1 MKTFREFVTEAKVD
15 FFGRSPEEAAKMDAG
30 DSSEAQ
36 RAQRRRN
43 RERIKQ
49 FKQGRYQKSGETRTP
64 PQGEPFKP
72 QGKPGSS
79 GNTQVGRKPG
89 FKMPNVKMPNVKLPK
104 PTPGQAA
111 VGALNVGLGA
121 LDYKQRRDAGQTRTQ
136 AGSGAAASTAGGQA
150 GWMTGARLGGS
161 LPIPHPLGRAAATVT
176 GGILGGMLGSSGA
189 AALSDKLT
197 GVGKPRT
204 EKDFDKAKQKIGM
217 TSSRKIAAQAGT
229 YGARQGS
236 ALTGLGKDTKVDKKS
251 GTLTTQGK
259 TVKLASTQLVRDPK
273 TGQQRVGDLAYKG
286 GQAVYLARP
295 SVPSRDVGLGGALKN
310 LSRATGIGGQR
321 ERDVAAAKQE
331 YRTALKN
338 TQDYTKGLGISTKS
352 ATAQKLPGYGTAP
365 APKPNPVITPV
376 VKPAVAGGGMG
387 GRRGGG
393 SNPSVK
399 K

>member
-1 MKTFREFVTEAKVD
+1 MKTYREFVTEADKYTQPEVGD
-15 FFGRSPEEAAKMDAG
+15 PGSGGGMSDADINARKDLTDSQKKMLKQKAASRRAAQQRSG
-30 DSSEAQ
+30 YGTF
-36 RAQRRRN
+36 N
-43 RERIKQ
+43 
-49 FKQGRYQKSGETRTP
+49 KQGQPRTSP
-64 PQGEPFKP
+64 SVK
-72 QGKPGSS
+72 
-79 GNTQVGRKPG
+79 KPG